1 MQKSINTHNL
11 SEEIFH
17 VIRNALVGC
26 LGLIIFFTVILIIC
40 YWACFSYKEKTP
52 IELEHNEPKI
62 KQKVQTAHLNYKRK
76 SRNALIDRK

>member
-26 LGLIIFFTVILIIC
+26 LGLIIFLTVILIIC
-40 YWACFSYKEKTP
+40 YWVCFSYKEKPP

-62 KQKVQTAHLNYKRK
+62 KQKVQTASYQLQTKIKECFN
-76 SRNALIDRK
+76 